1 MEFLREYRVDAWRRD
16 PTTLHN
22 PMLRRGARS
31 MVDILGVR
39 RKAGSTAPLGGM
51 RSARQEP

>member
-1 MEFLREYRVDAWRRD
+1 VEFLREYRVDAWRRD